1 MCDMY
6 YIYIYIYMYIYI
18 RLYPS
23 PLQNY
28 PPQTVLRRLAMELS
42 KREAEEPA
50 TLADINLGYTP

>member
-1 MCDMY
+1 
-6 YIYIYIYMYIYI
+6 MYIYI

-50 TLADINLGYTP
+50 TLADINLGYTPWN